1 MEFYKNIII
10 IVIYF
15 TLINILISKDVHT
28 FSNYEIIRR
37 TNAEINFNI
46 DFKNKII
53 NGIIKTYFTALL
65 DGEVIILD
73 TYALKIDSIIDSDTG
88 EELEYILDKQYEL
101 DTLGVPLKIYKNYSK
116 GEQITILIKYSTT
129 KEGMS
134 VDWLEPEQTAG
145 KKYPYMYSQG
155 ESILNRGLFPTQDTP
170 AVKTTFSVSLTLE
183 KPLFALFS
191 GIYQGKIDNGETIT
205 YFYKQK
211 IPIPSYLVAIAAG
224 AIEERVI
231 SDRTKIYG
239 EKEIVDLAAYEF
251 EDTETF
257 IQLAEAYISPYEW
270 GEYNLLILPP
280 SFPYGGM
287 ENPTLTFVSPSL
299 ISGDKSLAAVIA
311 HEICHSWSGNLV
323 TMESWSDFWLN
334 EGFDMFI
341 QSKVMGKIYDL
352 DLVKLQFMSLDKQL
366 NDTIIRIG
374 ESRTLTQLKPYL
386 LGRNPDDYVNV
397 IPYIKGYNFLY
408 YLENIVNSESDI
420 DLFRKILRTY
430 FDKYKYTS
438 IKTEDFKELFIQII
452 KEELPSKADKI
463 LEKID
468 WFKWF
473 NVPGF
478 PPNQNDYSN
487 NYTKELEQ
495 TISKFYENKLPSNF
509 TEIFKE
515 WHPVLQLYFL
525 NMIQDTD
532 KELDDIQLSL
542 LSNTLNL
549 KEGYN
554 VEITCSYFLIVLL
567 HGKTIEDDVLNA
579 LIDFLGKHGRNYY
592 INPTYAAFAKRDK
605 ETAFNIYQKY
615 RNFYHPIIVKYLDL
629 LFKLL

>member
-1 MEFYKNIII
+1 MEFHNNIIRFI
-10 IVIYF
+10 IYF

-53 NGIIKTYFTALL
+53 NGIIKMYFTALL

-73 TYALKIDSIIDSDTG
+73 TQALKIDSIIDSDTG

-101 DTLGVPLKIYKNYSK
+101 DTLGVPLKIYKNFTK
-116 GEQITILIKYSTT
+116 DEQITILIKYSTT

-134 VDWLEPEQTAG
+134 VGWLEPEQTAG
-145 KKYPYMYSQG
+145 KKYPYMFSQG

-170 AVKTTFSVSLTLE
+170 AVKTTFSVSITVE

-191 GIYQGKIDNGETIT
+191 GIYQGKIDNGETTT

-239 EKEIVDLAAYEF
+239 EKEIVDLAVYEF
-251 EDTETF
+251 EDTEIY

-299 ISGDKSLAAVIA
+299 ISGDKSLSVVIA

-323 TMESWSDFWLN
+323 TMDKWSDFWLN

-341 QSKVMGKIYDL
+341 QGKVMENFYNPE
-352 DLVKLQFMSLDKQL
+352 LVKLQYMSYDKQL
-366 NDTIIRIG
+366 NETIISIG
-374 ESRTLTQLKPYL
+374 ESRSLTQLRPYL
-386 LGRNPDDYVNV
+386 LGRNPDDYVTA
-397 IPYIKGYNFLY
+397 IPYLKGFNFLY
-408 YLENIVNSESDI
+408 YLETIVNSESNI

-438 IKTEDFKELFIQII
+438 IKTENFKELFIQII

-463 LEKID
+463 LAKID

-473 NVPGF
+473 NEPGF

-487 NYTKELEQ
+487 IYYIELEE
-495 TISKFYENKLPSNF
+495 TISNFYDNKLPSNF
-509 TEIFKE
+509 TDIFKG
-515 WHPVLQLYFL
+515 WNTILQMYFV
-525 NMIQDTD
+525 NRIRDTN

-567 HGKTIEDDVLNA
+567 HGPNIEDDVLNA
-579 LIDFLGKHGRNYY
+579 LIDFLGKHGRNVY
-592 INPTYAAFAKRDK
+592 INPTYAAFAQRDR
-605 ETAFNIYQKY
+605 ETAFKTFQKY
-615 RNFYHPIIVKYLDL
+615 RNFYHPIIVKYLDR